1 LIRTTSARFLLA
13 SAAVLFVAYGA
24 LAQAVV
30 VGRIPSEL
38 EGTFP
43 GAGPQT
49 FVDLAH
55 PANRDGN
62 LTTASLI
69 WSGVPSPASC
79 AAGFKIKIIR
89 KQTGLFSVV
98 AERGPF
104 PAQPGFVTVTLSP
117 SIPVLA
123 GDYLAVVQLQDNTT
137 CGSVGAAIASPH
149 ELILRYQGID
159 LATGNFATGGNLS
172 NGTALM
178 ASASSDSEAVAAM
191 LPVVGSTAGIGTF
204 FRTDV
209 QVVNPINLPI
219 KGKLIFHPAGGTA
232 SPGDPSIDY
241 SNSELSTTSIP
252 DVVAFMGQSGL
263 GSLDVVPTSGP
274 PPRLIARIYSDNGA
288 AGTAGFTMDSLAP
301 DQALRR
307 NATYQLIAAPDLTS
321 FRMNVGV
328 RALDEGVTFLI
339 VHGSSAVSRTYA
351 ANHLE
356 QGTLA
361 AFLGEQPV
369 ANQNYRIQIQSG
381 SAFIYTTTTD
391 NRTNDTTI
399 RLLSSGQ

>member
-1 LIRTTSARFLLA
+1 MRFLLA
-13 SAAVLFVAYGA
+13 SAACLFVAYGA
-24 LAQAVV
+24 LAQPVV
-30 VGRIPSEL
+30 VGRIPPEL

-69 WSGVPSPASC
+69 WSSVPAPASC
-79 AAGFKIKIIR
+79 TAGFKIKIIR
-89 KQTGLFSVV
+89 RDTGLFFVM

-104 PAQPGFVTVTLSP
+104 PAQPGFATVTLSP
-117 SIPVLA
+117 PIPVLA
-123 GDYLAVVQLQDNTT
+123 GDFLAVVQLQDTTT
-137 CGSVGAAIASPH
+137 CGSVGAAVGGAH
-149 ELILRYQGID
+149 EMILRYSGID
-159 LATGNFATGGNLS
+159 FSTGSFATGGNL
-172 NGTALM
+172 NNATALM
-178 ASASSDSEAVAAM
+178 ASASSDSEPVASM

-204 FRTDV
+204 FRTDI

-219 KGKLIFHPAGGTA
+219 KGRLIFHPAGVTA
-232 SPGDPSIDY
+232 SPSDPSIDY
-241 SNSELSTTSIP
+241 SNSALSTTSIP
-252 DVVAFMGQSGL
+252 DVVASMGQSGL

-274 PPRLIARIYSDNGA
+274 PPRLIARIYGDNGA

-307 NATYQLIAAPDLTS
+307 NVTYQLIAAPDLTS

-328 RALDEGVTFLI
+328 RALDDGVTILI
-339 VHGSSAVSRTYA
+339 FHGSVSVSRTYS
-351 ANHLE
+351 ANHFE

-369 ANQNYRIQIQSG
+369 ANGNYRVLIQSG

>member
-1 LIRTTSARFLLA
+1 VRFLLA
-13 SAAVLFVAYGA
+13 SAAGLFVAYGA
-24 LAQAVV
+24 LAQPVV
-30 VGRIPSEL
+30 VGRIPPEL

-69 WSGVPSPASC
+69 WSSVPAPASC
-79 AAGFKIKIIR
+79 TAGFKIKTIR
-89 KQTGLFSVV
+89 RDTGLFFVM

-104 PAQPGFVTVTLSP
+104 PAQPGFATVTLSP
-117 SIPVLA
+117 PIPVLG
-123 GDYLAVVQLQDNTT
+123 GDYLAVVQLQDTTT
-137 CGSVGAAIASPH
+137 CGSVG
-149 ELILRYQGID
+149 
-159 LATGNFATGGNLS
+159 
-172 NGTALM
+172 
-178 ASASSDSEAVAAM
+178 AVAAM

-204 FRTDV
+204 FRTDL

-219 KGKLIFHPAGGTA
+219 KGKLIFHPAGVTA
-232 SPGDPSIDY
+232 SPSDPSVDY
-241 SNSELSTTSIP
+241 SNSELSTTSIS
-252 DVVAFMGQSGL
+252 DVVASMGQSGL

-274 PPRLIARIYSDNGA
+274 PPRLIARIYSDNGT

-328 RALDEGVTFLI
+328 RALDEGVTILI
-339 VHGSSAVSRTYA
+339 VHGSSSVSRTYS

-369 ANQNYRIQIQSG
+369 ANGNYRVLIQSG

>member
-1 LIRTTSARFLLA
+1 VRFLLA
-13 SAAVLFVAYGA
+13 IVAVLFVAYGA
-24 LAQAVV
+24 LAQPVV
-30 VGRIPSEL
+30 IGRIPPEL

-69 WSGVPSPASC
+69 WSFVPAPASC
-79 AAGFKIKIIR
+79 TAGFKIKIIR
-89 KQTGLFSVV
+89 RNTGLFSVV

-104 PAQPGFVTVTLSP
+104 PPQEGFATVTLSP
-117 SIPVLA
+117 PIPVLTS
-123 GDYLAVVQLQDNTT
+123 DLLAVVQLQDNVT
-137 CGSVGAAIASPH
+137 CGSVGNAIGGPH
-149 ELILRYQGID
+149 DMILRYAGID
-159 LATGNFATGGNLS
+159 FSTGNFATGGNLT
-172 NGTALM
+172 NGAALM
-178 ASASSDSEAVAAM
+178 ASASSDSDAVAAM

-204 FRTDV
+204 FRTDI
-209 QVVNPINLPI
+209 QIVNPINLPI
-219 KGKLIFHPAGGTA
+219 KGKLIFHPAGVTA
-232 SPGDPSIDY
+232 SPSDPSVDY
-241 SNSELSTTSIP
+241 SNSALATTSIS

-288 AGTAGFTMDSLAP
+288 AGTAGFTMDSFAP

-307 NATYQLIAAPDLTS
+307 NAIYMLTAAADLTS
-321 FRMNVGV
+321 FRMNAGV
-328 RALDEGVTFLI
+328 RALDDGVTILI
-339 VHGSSAVSRTYA
+339 FHGSVSVSRSYS
-351 ANHLE
+351 ANHFE

-369 ANQNYRIQIQSG
+369 ANGHYFVQIQSG

-391 NRTNDTTI
+391 NRTNDTTV
-399 RLLSSGQ
+399 RFLSSGQ